1 VLKLHDKIHPAATC
15 PLQLATCIL
24 ITDTWQEMKFDV
36 SIPVWTLTLSYWV
49 HMLATVVWLG
59 GLSSMA
65 ILAWPAVR
73 KNVMDIDQWVQL
85 QRRFTP
91 VANASLVILW
101 VTGFLQMTADP
112 NYEGFLA
119 VNSLWAQA
127 ILVKHIAVLGM
138 MAFGLY
144 IQLRIQPALGRL
156 ALLEKKKPEHAA
168 AERERLA
175 RQEMR
180 LVRLNLI
187 CAAAVLFFTAVATAI

>member
-1 VLKLHDKIHPAATC
+1 
-15 PLQLATCIL
+15 
-24 ITDTWQEMKFDV
+24 
-36 SIPVWTLTLSYWV
+36 
-49 HMLATVVWLG
+49 
-59 GLSSMA
+59 MA

-73 KNVMDIDQWVQL
+73 KHVLDIDQWIQL

-91 VANASLVILW
+91 WANASLVILW
-101 VTGFLQMTADP
+101 VTGLLQMTADP

-127 ILVKHIAVLGM
+127 ILVKHVAVLGM

-156 ALLEKKKPEHAA
+156 AILEKKQPEHAA

-187 CAAAVLFFTAVATAI
+187 CATAVLFFTAVATAI

>member
-1 VLKLHDKIHPAATC
+1 MFSLSDMH
-15 PLQLATCIL
+15 LQLAPHTSIN
-24 ITDTWQEMKFDV
+24 DTWPDMKFDV
-36 SIPVWTLTLSYWV
+36 SIPVWVLTLSYWV

-59 GLSSMA
+59 GLFSMA
-65 ILAWPAVR
+65 ILGWPAMR
-73 KNVMDIDQWVQL
+73 KRVLDLDQWIQL

-91 VANASLVILW
+91 WANASLVILW
-101 VTGFLQMTADP
+101 ITGFLQMTADP
-112 NYEGFLA
+112 NYDGFLA

-127 ILVKHIAVLGM
+127 IFIKHIAVLGM

-144 IQLRIQPALGRL
+144 IQLRIQPALVRL
-156 ALLEKKKPEHAA
+156 AILEKKQPEQAA